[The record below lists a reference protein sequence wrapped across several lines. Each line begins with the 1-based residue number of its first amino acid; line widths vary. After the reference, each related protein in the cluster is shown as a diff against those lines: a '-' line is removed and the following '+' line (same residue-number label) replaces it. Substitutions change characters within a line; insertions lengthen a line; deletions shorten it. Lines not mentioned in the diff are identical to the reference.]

1 MEEIDVFN
9 EDFTPADFKSATI
22 DVIHQKGL
30 WHQTFA
36 CWLINPDEN
45 KIFFQLRGPK
55 NKVGPNTLDAS
66 ASGHLSSGENPED
79 GFRELYEELGVNID
93 ISDKIFLGIHRNIA
107 IQGAYLNREFCH
119 VYMAKTAMKIDDFD
133 LQLGEVSGVFSLN
146 ITEGIQLFS
155 NKKTSVLIE
164 GKIWDGEQYKLEK
177 REVTQQNFC
186 LYRDRIDISGYYL
199 KIMIM
204 AERYIQNKE
213 PYRI

>member
-1 MEEIDVFN
+1 MEKIDVFN
-9 EDFTPADFKSATI
+9 EDFTPSDLKSVTI
-22 DVIHQKGL
+22 DIIHQKGL

-36 CWLINPDEN
+36 CWLINPEEN
-45 KIFFQLRGPK
+45 KIFLQLRGPK
-55 NKVGPNTLDAS
+55 NRVGPNTLDAS

-79 GFRELYEELGVNID
+79 GIRELYEELGANID
-93 ISDKIFLGIHRNIA
+93 ISDKVFFGIYRNIA

-119 VYMAKTAMKIDDFD
+119 VYMAKTATKIDGFD
-133 LQLGEVSGVFSLN
+133 LQAGEVSGVFSLN
-146 ITEGIQLFS
+146 ISEGIKLFS
-155 NKKTSVLIE
+155 NKKSSVLIE
-164 GKIWDGEQYKLEK
+164 GKIWDGEQYKEEK
-177 REVTQQNFC
+177 REVTQQDFC